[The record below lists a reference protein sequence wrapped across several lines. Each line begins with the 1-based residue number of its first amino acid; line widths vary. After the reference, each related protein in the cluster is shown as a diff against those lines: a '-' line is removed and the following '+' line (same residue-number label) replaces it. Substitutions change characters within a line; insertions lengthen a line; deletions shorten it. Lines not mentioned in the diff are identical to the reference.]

1 MTAFFVSVK
10 RKKASCVEYTLLC
23 KFIYKGEIMAKIYE
37 LSAHGYTAQIVADYG
52 MNCIKITHETGV
64 DVLRTPDDADVLQSK
79 VLYGM
84 PVLFF
89 PNRISG
95 GRFEFEGREY
105 VLPINEPKLN
115 NFCHGD
121 LHKLAFDV
129 TECDKTHIIGVY
141 TASDENRYMTFPH
154 TFEFK
159 IEYEI
164 LSDGVH
170 QNVSVKNTS
179 DKNMPFALAFHTT
192 FNLNGGDRV
201 KIPVRRKV
209 LRNFETYLPTG
220 EFEDAFDEKNALLH
234 GGFQPYGTAVSAL
247 YEVSDGGFVLYKS
260 KENAYV
266 TYSVDEKYKY
276 CMLFNGDGTKFV
288 CTEPQTWITNCPN
301 LPVDREKCGFDFI
314 APNAVKTYKS
324 VIGVSKK

>member
-1 MTAFFVSVK
+1 
-10 RKKASCVEYTLLC
+10 
-23 KFIYKGEIMAKIYE
+23 MAKIYE
-37 LSAHGYTAQIVADYG
+37 LSAHGYTAQIAADYG

-64 DVLRTPDDADVLQSK
+64 DVLRTPDDADVLQTQ

-121 LHKLAFDV
+121 LHRLAFDV

-164 LSDGVH
+164 LPDGVH

-192 FNLNGGDRV
+192 FNLNGGERV
-201 KIPVRRKV
+201 KIPVRR
-209 LRNFETYLPTG
+209 
-220 EFEDAFDEKNALLH
+220 
-234 GGFQPYGTAVSAL
+234 
-247 YEVSDGGFVLYKS
+247 
-260 KENAYV
+260 
-266 TYSVDEKYKY
+266 
-276 CMLFNGDGTKFV
+276 
-288 CTEPQTWITNCPN
+288 
-301 LPVDREKCGFDFI
+301 
-314 APNAVKTYKS
+314 
-324 VIGVSKK
+324 